1 MGIVAAL
8 LAQARPWLGRNDA
21 PEVREGVGL
30 GYQII
35 DDDVNNQELHSHAEA
50 RGENEVSNIG
60 E

>member
-8 LAQARPWLGRNDA
+8 LASEGHGLGRNDA
-21 PEVREGVGL
+21 LEVREGVGL

-35 DDDVNNQELHSHAEA
+35 DDDVHNQELHSHAET
-50 RGENEVSNIG
+50 RRENEVSNIG